1 MKSDTP
7 VTLAAARYSSR
18 EGALT
23 GFDLVLAAHQE
34 GTLDH
39 TAIAVL
45 TKDADGKLQVERHDT
60 TAKHLA
66 WGGAI
71 LGAAMVVVNP
81 AIGAGMVAAAGRV
94 PARARSSATS
104 TTTSRRRT
112 WKPSPPFS
120 TPASPA

>member
-23 GFDLVLAAHQE
+23 GFDLVLAAHKE

-45 TKDADGKLQVERHDT
+45 TKDADGK
-60 TAKHLA
+60 
-66 WGGAI
+66 
-71 LGAAMVVVNP
+71 
-81 AIGAGMVAAAGRV
+81 
-94 PARARSSATS
+94 
-104 TTTSRRRT
+104 
-112 WKPSPPFS
+112 
-120 TPASPA
+120 PASRAARHHGQTPRLGWSDPRCRRWSS